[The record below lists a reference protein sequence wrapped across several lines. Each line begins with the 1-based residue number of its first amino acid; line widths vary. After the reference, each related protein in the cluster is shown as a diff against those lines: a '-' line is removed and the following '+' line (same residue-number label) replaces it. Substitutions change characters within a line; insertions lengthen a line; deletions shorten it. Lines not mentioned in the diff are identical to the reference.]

1 MWFFGHWIL
10 GTAISLLG
18 VLNIYTG
25 LQAYHEKTSKSIKL
39 WTVIFT
45 VQVCFFTFFYL
56 FQDKW
61 VYIQK
66 QGVVLGNESKR
77 STIDQVVLPREKKK
91 EVAPAESC

>member
-25 LQAYHEKTSKSIKL
+25 LQAYREKTSKSIKL

-45 VQVCFFTFFYL
+45 AQVCFFTFFYL

-91 EVAPAESC
+91 EVALAESC